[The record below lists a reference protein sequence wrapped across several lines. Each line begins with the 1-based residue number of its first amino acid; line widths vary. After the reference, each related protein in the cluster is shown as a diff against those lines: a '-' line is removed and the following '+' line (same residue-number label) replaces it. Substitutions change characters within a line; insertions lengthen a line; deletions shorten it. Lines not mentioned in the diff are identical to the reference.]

1 MVLFAK
7 SALTRAILAQ
17 KRNFSFM
24 IRELPKT
31 PNQVLGIFPEAVRNS
46 TIFRFP
52 AKNDRMTK
60 RKYPIYIYRF
70 VAYFMLI
77 LKINIFYWLGLTIV

>member
-1 MVLFAK
+1 MALFAK

-31 PNQVLGIFPEAVRNS
+31 PTKVPFPS
-46 TIFRFP
+46 Q
-52 AKNDRMTK
+52 AK
-60 RKYPIYIYRF
+60 
-70 VAYFMLI
+70 
-77 LKINIFYWLGLTIV
+77 GSC